1 MTDARPPTADNP
13 TAVSAGQQPTAESRQ
28 PPSRRGAVLV
38 VGGGIGGIQA
48 SLDLADQ
55 GFKVYLVERNPSI
68 GGAMAQLDKT
78 FPTNDCAMCMISPK
92 LVACGRHPNIE
103 ILTLHEVTEVAG
115 EPGRYQVTVVGDP
128 RSVDA
133 AKCTACGLCLEE
145 CPTRSV
151 VKLPVP
157 PPPLDALRPE
167 DEAFLATTLADAH
180 GDRGALLPVLRAIN
194 ARCGHLPRPMLEHV
208 SERLHIAMSRVLRVA
223 SFYHSLS
230 LEPSGRHLLEVCTGA
245 ACHMKGSEQVL
256 ARVERELGVRRGGTT
271 ADKRFTVRTVHH
283 VGCCSHAPVAR
294 IDGEPYVEL
303 KPDQVPGLLKDFE

>member
-1 MTDARPPTADNP
+1 MSNDVNPSTSPGHEPPAT
-13 TAVSAGQQPTAESRQ
+13 SGQ
-28 PPSRRGAVLV
+28 PPSKRGSVLV

-68 GGAMAQLDKT
+68 GGTMAQLDKT

-92 LVACGRHPNIE
+92 LVGCGRHPNIE
-103 ILTLHEVTEVAG
+103 ILTMTQVTEVAG
-115 EPGRYQVTVVGDP
+115 EPGDFKVSVRSEP

-151 VKLPVP
+151 VRVPPP
-157 PPPLDALRPE
+157 PPPLDVLEPE
-167 DEAFLATTLADAH
+167 DEAFLSGTMASTY

-194 ARCGHLPRPMLEHV
+194 GHYGYLPRLMLEHV
-208 SERLHIAMSRVLRVA
+208 SERIRIPLSRVLRVA

-230 LEPSGRHLLEVCTGA
+230 LEPAGRHLVEVCLGA
-245 ACHMKGSEQVL
+245 ACHMKGAGDIL

-271 ADKRFTVRTVHH
+271 KDKRFTVRAVHH

-294 IDGEPYVEL
+294 IDGEAYVEL
-303 KPDQVPGLLKDFE
+303 KPDQIPKLLADFR